1 MINGIVLIIVLQ
13 VLVVM
18 VTGCSFIEERMT
30 HLQCDA
36 PVDSSLCVGW
46 SRDI

>member
-1 MINGIVLIIVLQ
+1 VNTIVLIIVLQ

-18 VTGCSFIEERMT
+18 ITGCSFVEERVAQ
-30 HLQCDA
+30 LQCKA
-36 PVDSSLCVGW
+36 PVDSSLCAGW

>member
-18 VTGCSFIEERMT
+18 ITGCSFIEEKMYQ
-30 HLQCDA
+30 LQCDA

-46 SRDI
+46 KI

>member
-1 MINGIVLIIVLQ
+1 MNTIVLIIVLQ

-18 VTGCSFIEERMT
+18 ITGCSFIEERMT
-30 HLQCDA
+30 SLQCQA